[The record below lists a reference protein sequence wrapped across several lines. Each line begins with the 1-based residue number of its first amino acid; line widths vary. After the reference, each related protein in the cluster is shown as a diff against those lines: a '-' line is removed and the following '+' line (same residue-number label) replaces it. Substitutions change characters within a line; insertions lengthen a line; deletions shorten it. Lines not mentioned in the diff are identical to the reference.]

1 MAVSLLFLAS
11 LSLSCFPVSLSYRD
25 GARSESCYNMLVMH
39 TGFLGDIV
47 APMTCGNPCP
57 YQLTVVGRVDA
68 ENNLLES
75 NSTTYQCGEVYH
87 CKWTI

>member
-39 TGFLGDIV
+39 TNFAGQIV
-47 APMTCGNPCP
+47 SPVTCDNPCQ
-57 YQLTVVGRVDA
+57 YQLTMVGRVDTQ
-68 ENNLLES
+68 NILLET
-75 NSTTYQCGEVYH
+75 NSTTYQCGEIYH
-87 CKWTI
+87 CK